1 MNHDGKTHLARAL
14 RLRSSHRSR
23 KALVSLS
30 SLGMLGAASLTL
42 SSSAEAQSVVNVKE
56 PNVLL
61 LLDTSGSMAW
71 AYDGTSLDDQ
81 SCATAGKNTRWS
93 ALAEV
98 LTGKINN
105 LTCGRVRAG
114 SSGRVQRWVPLAS
127 NNCAPN
133 VYDHPQILDAL
144 QANPGSWPNRGG
156 PGTKDHHKQPIVF
169 MKKLGC
175 SGGGTW
181 GDDICHIPNAD
192 SDICEFKNG
201 EWSQV
206 DDGLIDAFA
215 GQIRFGMM
223 TFDTLSR
230 YQSTPLCA
238 TMTADPSNN
247 WVHEAGPRGTGY
259 TQGFDPRFPAWKS
272 ARWNK
277 PMGEGLQLWRQYHLT
292 ATSSYST
299 ITGIFERRQWRSP
312 PFNSNEDYWQ
322 NWTNRNFPQEYS
334 YWYESSGNNWTTG
347 ARDYSG
353 YSVGPLTCQFSGAG
367 TCVNNAGCAALNPTN
382 CADGS
387 CFCSNNRCYRNMVIP
402 DAGDMGARNS
412 EAPPWMG
419 RLIGFDP
426 LLAENTTQ
434 RQEHNQMVQLGIL
447 AQGPYGGNT
456 PLAAFMRDAKEFM
469 LDDDTTTGAYLPDG
483 PLVKLSPSQDSSFTD
498 SPRCRQS
505 HVVLITDGEPTADL
519 TVRPSV
525 FAAEMWAKQVRTY
538 VIGVGLSRAIY
549 DADGNGSLANDTLVN
564 CGDLR
569 DTDLGPGKMCESSGG
584 LWKYADVTPGP
595 LNSSQRTALRACCTL
610 LDTAVA
616 GGSERAYFPESQSD
630 LKAEFN
636 TLLSNIAGGTISR
649 TVPVFA
655 PAMAT
660 AIANNGATAAPSI
673 FFELRSSMDVPTSG
687 GLWQGHLERV
697 RYMCNPANDQPTR
710 QPIEVTKGDVFEK
723 NLEDGTLF
731 PKKFFTVVTNDPK
744 DMSQSLRPTNANVW
758 CPGCEANPSAE
769 DSMTSVS
776 YTRLGGG
783 ASVDAPQTLD
793 NFPTAINAIVDLDK
807 LLDIKGGDRP
817 GCDKLLDDDAGANID
832 EATCARRA
840 VKWWSG
846 HKDHCEGATSPC
858 RTRPRFSPDG
868 SQLGAIYRS
877 NPIIVTPPTPD
888 SADQTYSNERAD
900 GVSDNFVGEHG
911 LRPTMLYAQSIDGQL
926 HAFTMSKNLFT
937 GASRYNTEVPKGDDG
952 KNNELWAFAPPIV
965 MPTLWSS
972 FNTHSRL
979 LDGPVTA
986 ANVVYRRSFGDLAV
1000 GAARWSTVVVGSG
1013 GVSALGAYY
1022 YAVDVTDPTQPR
1034 FLWQLTR
1041 SGNKK
1046 IFGDYA
1052 GGAAITH
1059 LVLDRP
1065 GSPTPEVVAV
1075 AVLPG
1080 GAPKSVPDKHMDR
1093 ETDVAATWNGVG
1105 YEPRRKIRKWD
1116 KDEESRSLTF
1126 VELASGRILARL
1138 HGRNGDTET
1147 GGSDG
1152 IKPSL
1157 VFDAPFDSPISGIPA
1172 PFPSA
1177 AGEPAR
1183 QIYVGDFDGT
1193 MWRVDVSKSNPANW
1207 KAEIAWDAYSRS
1219 GSEHAFKNAWVGNGG
1234 AATYDKRLGTVMS
1247 TPNDNDA
1254 ADIGQ
1259 PIQTAP
1265 VISLNE
1271 QGAPVVI
1278 FATGDQESFTTASP
1292 GMVNFVVAFTDEIDA
1307 TGKWSP
1313 RIDDGGLPSPGQP
1326 TRGVNIAFL
1335 NGARATGPLSLYD
1348 GQLIFS
1354 FFDPNVGGSCTSG
1367 SGGACAM
1374 AYDRREDQSSQ
1385 RPIPFIDLN
1394 ASTGAP
1400 NVDDICVTY
1409 PNQFV
1414 FGIAVNQV
1422 PSCGVSETTFND
1434 PWLAGGYSAQT
1445 TSNAP
1450 GYQLVMHTG
1459 EGGAPEDPGGVTNS
1473 RRIALPTPQIASRIS
1488 SWVTALE

>member
-1 MNHDGKTHLARAL
+1 MNHDGKSHLARPL
-14 RLRSSHRSR
+14 RLRSSLRSR
-23 KALVSLS
+23 RALVSLS
-30 SLGMLGAASLTL
+30 SLGLFGAVSLTL

-71 AYDGTSLDDQ
+71 AYDGTSLNNQ
-81 SCATAGKNTRWS
+81 SCASAGKNTRWS

-105 LTCGRVRAG
+105 LTCGRVRQG
-114 SSGRVQRWVPLAS
+114 SDSSNRTERWVPVAS
-127 NNCAPN
+127 NQCAPN

-144 QANPGSWPNRGG
+144 AANPGAWPNRGG

-169 MKKLGC
+169 MKNYGC
-175 SGGGTW
+175 N
-181 GDDICHIPNAD
+181 GDLCPIPNAD
-192 SDICEFKNG
+192 SDICEFKSG
-201 EWSQV
+201 EWDQI
-206 DDGLIDAFA
+206 DDGLIDSFA

-223 TFDTLSR
+223 TFDTIQR
-230 YQSTPLCA
+230 YGASAGCA
-238 TMTADPSNN
+238 ALEIHDSNN
-247 WVHEAGPRGTGY
+247 WVHEAGPYGTGY
-259 TQGFDPRFPAWKS
+259 AQPFGPRFPAWRS
-272 ARWNK
+272 NRWGK
-277 PMGEGLQLWRQYHLT
+277 ASSSGFQLWRQHHLG
-292 ATSSYST
+292 SYYVWGSGAYGVRSGLSPSYDDDPYVWHT
-299 ITGIFERRQWRSP
+299 FNDQW
-312 PFNSNEDYWQ
+312 
-322 NWTNRNFPQEYS
+322 FPLEFS
-334 YWYESSGNNWTTG
+334 YWYQSSSANWTTG
-347 ARDYSG
+347 SRDYS
-353 YSVGPLTCQFSGAG
+353 SESIGPLQCIYATGCSNNGQ
-367 TCVNNAGCAALNPTN
+367 CVAANPLN

-387 CFCSNNRCYRNMVIP
+387 CRCSGGNCVRTMTAP
-402 DAGDMGARNS
+402 DTGDIGGRNS

-426 LLAENTTQ
+426 DLAENSNQ
-434 RQEHNQMVQLGIL
+434 RRAHNEMVQLGVL
-447 AQGPYGGNT
+447 AAGPYAGST
-456 PLAAFMRDAKEFM
+456 PLAALMRDAKEFM
-469 LDDDTTTGAYLPDG
+469 LEDDTSRGAYLPDG
-483 PLVKLSPSQDSSFTD
+483 PLVKLSPSQDTSFTD

-505 HVVLITDGEPTADL
+505 HVVLITDGEPTSDL

-525 FAAEMWAKQVRTY
+525 YAAQMWAERVKTY

-569 DTDLGPGKMCESSGG
+569 DVDLGPGKMCETSGG

-595 LNSSQRTALRACCTL
+595 LSSSQRTALRACCTL

-630 LKAEFN
+630 LKSEFN

-660 AIANNGATAAPSI
+660 AIANNGSSNAPSV

-697 RYMCNPANDQPTR
+697 RYMCDATTDLPTR
-710 QPIEVTKGDVFEK
+710 QPIDASKGDVFEK

-731 PKKFFTVVTNDPK
+731 PKKLFTVVTSDPK
-744 DMSQSLRPTNANVW
+744 DMAKSLRPTNADVW
-758 CPGCEANPSAE
+758 CPACDPDPSAE
-769 DSMTSVS
+769 DSLSSFS
-776 YTRLGGG
+776 YSRLGG
-783 ASVDAPQTLD
+783 SLTQDTPQTLD
-793 NFPTAINAIVDLDK
+793 NFPTAIDSIVNVED

-817 GCDKLLDDDAGANID
+817 GCDKQLDDDAGANID
-832 EATCARRA
+832 EETCARRA
-840 VKWWSG
+840 IKWWSG
-846 HKDHCEGATSPC
+846 HQDPCEGATSPC

-877 NPIIVTPPTPD
+877 NPIIVAPPAPD

-937 GASRYNTEVPKGDDG
+937 GASRYNTDVPKGDDG

-979 LDGPVTA
+979 LDGPLTA
-986 ANVVYRRSFGDLAV
+986 ANVVYRRTFGDLAV
-1000 GAARWSTVVVGSG
+1000 GASRWSTVVVGSG

-1022 YAVDVTDPTQPR
+1022 YAVDVTDPTRPR

-1041 SGNKK
+1041 SDNKRL
-1046 IFGDYA
+1046 FGDYA

-1059 LVLDRP
+1059 LVLDRD
-1065 GSPTPEVVAV
+1065 GSSTPEVVAV

-1093 ETDVAATWNGVG
+1093 ETDVAAMWNGVG

-1126 VELASGRILARL
+1126 VELATGRVLARL

-1147 GGSDG
+1147 GGGDG

-1157 VFDAPFDSPISGIPA
+1157 VHDAPFDSPISGIPA
-1172 PFPSA
+1172 PFPAA

-1193 MWRVDVSKSNPANW
+1193 MWRVDVSNSNPANW
-1207 KAEIAWDAYSRS
+1207 EAEIAWDAYSRS
-1219 GSEHAFKNAWVGNGG
+1219 GSEHAFKNAWVGNG

-1271 QGAPVVI
+1271 QGSPVI
-1278 FATGDQESFTTASP
+1278 LFSTGDQESFTTASP
-1292 GMVNFVVAFTDEIDA
+1292 GMVNFVVAFTDEPNL
-1307 TGKWSP
+1307 TGTGTSRWSP
-1313 RIDDGGLPSPGQP
+1313 RIDDGGLPAPGQP
-1326 TRGVNIAFL
+1326 SRGVNVAFL
-1335 NGARATGPLSLYD
+1335 DGARATGPLSLYD

-1354 FFDPNVGGSCTSG
+1354 FFDPNVGGTCTAG

-1374 AYDRREDQSSQ
+1374 AYDRREDQTSQ
-1385 RPIPFIDLN
+1385 RPIPFIDLDDS
-1394 ASTGAP
+1394 AGAP
-1400 NVDDICVTY
+1400 TTSDICVTY
-1409 PNQFV
+1409 ANQFV

-1422 PSCGVSETTFND
+1422 PSCGVSEANFND
-1434 PWLAGGYSAQT
+1434 PWLAGGYTSQT
-1445 TSNAP
+1445 TSNSP